1 MRSVT
6 LTRMRRGALVLAAA
20 AVMVGVRMFSAAP
33 AMAEPL
39 VVPEPAQPVI
49 TEPAQPVMNET
60 IFDNGLGLI
69 GLDNGF
75 VDFDDSGLVNFDHD
89 SGFVS
94 FDHDSDHAMTDHDSG
109 HAKADHR

>member
-20 AVMVGVRMFSAAP
+20 AVVLGVRMFSPAP
-33 AMAEPL
+33 AMADPL
-39 VVPEPAQPVI
+39 VI
-49 TEPAQPVMNET
+49 TEPAQPVMTET

-75 VDFDDSGLVNFDHD
+75 VDFDDSGLV
-89 SGFVS
+89 S
-94 FDHDSDHAMTDHDSG
+94 FDHDVDHAMADHDSG
-109 HAKADHR
+109 HAMADHDSGHAMTDRR

>member
-20 AVMVGVRMFSAAP
+20 AVIVGVRMFSAAP
-33 AMAEPL
+33 AMADPL
-39 VVPEPAQPVI
+39 VI
-49 TEPAQPVMNET
+49 TEPAPQPVTNET

-75 VDFDDSGLVNFDHD
+75 VNFVNFDNGFADFDD

-94 FDHDSDHAMTDHDSG
+94 FDHDSDHAMADHDSG
-109 HAKADHR
+109 HDAKADHR

>member
-39 VVPEPAQPVI
+39 VI

-75 VDFDDSGLVNFDHD
+75 VNFDDSGLF
-89 SGFVS
+89 S
-94 FDHDSDHAMTDHDSG
+94 FDHDSDHAQADHDSD
-109 HAKADHR
+109 HDAKADHASDHDAKANHR

>member
-20 AVMVGVRMFSAAP
+20 AVTVAVRMFSAAP
-33 AMAEPL
+33 AMADPL
-39 VVPEPAQPVI
+39 VI
-49 TEPAQPVMNET
+49 TEPAPQPVMNET

-75 VDFDDSGLVNFDHD
+75 VDFGNDL
-89 SGFVS
+89 GFVN
-94 FDHDSDHAMTDHDSG
+94 FDHDSDHAMADHDSDHAMADHDSG
-109 HAKADHR
+109 HDAKADRR